1 MTFSLEMVNK
11 PVRITDSGQ
20 QMGGV
25 LAIPVFWSFFFFI
38 LFQRLCKNEKYYYIK
53 YNCKQ
58 IINLVFTILRFSTAS
73 FYIEGLCSSAIN
85 VYKAR

>member
-25 LAIPVFWSFFFFI
+25 LAIPGFLSFFFLFYFNGFVKMKNTII
-38 LFQRLCKNEKYYYIK
+38 LN
-53 YNCKQ
+53 
-58 IINLVFTILRFSTAS
+58 IIANKS
-73 FYIEGLCSSAIN
+73 
-85 VYKAR
+85 